1 MVDGDLYGRPG
12 RPQVLYVEDEPT
24 NLLLMQALFRLR
36 PHLQLV
42 TATDGAEIIALGSS
56 IRPALIMLDLRLPDC
71 WGSDLLPQLRQRFR
85 WRHVPAVAVT
95 AEVEFDGS
103 RSGFMETWHKPLDL
117 QFVLQRLDRW
127 LPDTAHASHPGHHWR
142 PASSDAM
149 QARA

>member
-36 PHLQLV
+36 PHLHLV
-42 TATDGAEIIALGSS
+42 TATDGAEVTALAPS
-56 IRPALIMLDLRLPDC
+56 IRPALILLDLRLPDC

-103 RSGFMETWHKPLDL
+103 RSAFIETWHKPLDL
-117 QFVLQRLDRW
+117 KFVLERLDRW
-127 LPDTAHASHPGHHWR
+127 LPDTVQAEHTGQHWR
-142 PASSDAM
+142 PPAADKFE
-149 QARA
+149 ARA

>member
-36 PHLQLV
+36 PHLHLV
-42 TATDGAEIIALGSS
+42 TATDGAEVTALAPS
-56 IRPALIMLDLRLPDC
+56 IRPALILLDLRLPDC
-71 WGSDLLPQLRQRFR
+71 WGSDLLPQLRERFR

-95 AEVEFDGS
+95 AEVDFDGS
-103 RSGFMETWHKPLDL
+103 RSGFIETWHKPLDL

-127 LPDTAHASHPGHHWR
+127 LPDAEHATQPGQHWR
-142 PASSDAM
+142 PPSQDAVE
-149 QARA
+149 ARA

>member
-36 PHLQLV
+36 PHLHLV
-42 TATDGAEIIALGSS
+42 TATDGAEVTALAPS
-56 IRPALIMLDLRLPDC
+56 IRPALILLDLRLPDC

-95 AEVEFDGS
+95 AEVDFDGS
-103 RSGFMETWHKPLDL
+103 RSGFIETWHKPLDL
-117 QFVLQRLDRW
+117 KFVLERLDRW
-127 LPDTAHASHPGHHWR
+127 LPDTVQAEHTGQHWR
-142 PASSDAM
+142 PPAADKFE
-149 QARA
+149 ARA